1 MKKPYNHGA
10 STIWDAIN
18 ISKESMPEVYTKA
31 LLAIKTNNMSL
42 SVEEFEKFL
51 MDSDTAELSLEKLR
65 ATIFIFLDIFE
76 HYLSLKDSIRVLVGC
91 GMEEMA
97 LDNKVY
103 EFQKEKEEV
112 EAKEDVKEPEVD
124 ISKN

>member
-31 LLAIKTNNMSL
+31 ILSL
-42 SVEEFEKFL
+42 KETSLSKSVEEFEKFL
-51 MDSDTAELSLEKLR
+51 MDNDKAELSLEKLR
-65 ATIFIFLDIFE
+65 ATIFIFLDTFE
-76 HYLSLKDSIRVLVGC
+76 HYLSLKDSIRHFVSC

-103 EFQKEKEEV
+103 EYQKEKEAENSEENK
-112 EAKEDVKEPEVD
+112 EAEVD